1 MFSLWR
7 QNQGENMADKDKT
20 KDSHLKHDFMNP
32 YDEYNS
38 EVTHRFDIATKQWLT
53 NGDFYQNKVIECL
66 MKADIQC
73 DETLIA
79 EIENSLYF
87 RFISWEYMYEEIDE
101 YIEILKADK
110 THKQTPQV

>member
-1 MFSLWR
+1 
-7 QNQGENMADKDKT
+7 MADQDKT
-20 KDSHLKHDFMNP
+20 KDYHRKQDFMNP

-53 NGDFYQNKVIECL
+53 NGDFYQNKVAECL

-73 DETLIA
+73 DDTLIA
-79 EIENSLYF
+79 EIESSLYF

-110 THKQTPQV
+110 THKQTPQM

>member
-1 MFSLWR
+1 
-7 QNQGENMADKDKT
+7 MADTNKT
-20 KDSHLKHDFMNP
+20 KDYHRKHNDFMNQ

>member
-20 KDSHLKHDFMNP
+20 KDYHRKQDFMNP

-53 NGDFYQNKVIECL
+53 NGDFYQNKVAECL

-73 DETLIA
+73 DDTLIA
-79 EIENSLYF
+79 EIESSLYF

-110 THKQTPQV
+110 TRKQTPQV